1 MGARLPAPRPAG
13 GLFDAL
19 RAIGATLADMARL
32 RGALASVELREEI
45 ERRKQLLVL
54 AIGGIVFLHTAFL
67 LLTVAVAALFWD
79 THRMAALGT
88 MIVLY
93 LAAGAGLFLKL
104 RLDDAAAPEPFA
116 ATLHELGEDIR
127 ALRESP

>member
-1 MGARLPAPRPAG
+1 MGARLPAPPAPG

-45 ERRKQLLVL
+45 ERRKELLVL
-54 AIGGIVFLHTAFL
+54 AVGGAVFLHTAFL
-67 LLTVAVAALFWD
+67 LLTVAIAAYFWD

-88 MIVLY
+88 MIALY

-104 RLDDAAAPEPFA
+104 RQDAAAAPGPFA

-127 ALRESP
+127 ALHESQ

>member
-1 MGARLPAPRPAG
+1 MGARLPAAPATG
-13 GLFDAL
+13 GLFAAL

-45 ERRKQLLVL
+45 ERRKQLMVL
-54 AIGGIVFLHTAFL
+54 AIGGALFLHTAFL
-67 LLTVAVAALFWD
+67 LLAVAVAALFWD

-88 MIVLY
+88 MIALY
-93 LAAGAGLFLKL
+93 FAIGGGLFLKM
-104 RLDDAAAPEPFA
+104 RLDAAAAPAPFA

-127 ALRESP
+127 ALHESQ